1 MELPTTSPARP
12 QRYRPSQA
20 THHPRDPERHLLHRS
35 RRLCLEAVAQ
45 RLPSLEDRLP
55 LFPLLAP
62 GWDVGEDALSP
73 TQEGE
78 GPSEE
83 ERSAQRRDSGLPV
96 GQNNRG
102 GRKRA
107 RLRRAQEGEGQEATF
122 TGGYAGFGA
131 HGQDPKCEGYSPRRY
146 KAPTPTILA

>member
-12 QRYRPSQA
+12 QRYRPSQDA
-20 THHPRDPERHLLHRS
+20 HHPRDPERHLLHRS
-35 RRLCLEAVAQ
+35 GRLCLEAVAQ

-73 TQEGE
+73 TQESAS
-78 GPSEE
+78 PPEE
-83 ERSAQRRDSGLPV
+83 EPSAQRRDSGLPV

-102 GRKRA
+102 ERQRA
-107 RLRRAQEGEGQEATF
+107 RLRRGQEGEG
-122 TGGYAGFGA
+122 
-131 HGQDPKCEGYSPRRY
+131 
-146 KAPTPTILA
+146 